1 MGGVSTVVGD
11 GGVLIAAVWMP
22 SLAPF
27 SCSEDA
33 EAVRLPRWA
42 MPARPSEGLREREP
56 VLGLRVSITSS
67 KHDVQPTG
75 RPSVTINGVGPWV
88 SQ

>member
-1 MGGVSTVVGD
+1 VGD
-11 GGVLIAAVWMP
+11 GGVLMAAVWIP

-33 EAVRLPRWA
+33 EAVRLPRRTIS
-42 MPARPSEGLREREP
+42 ARPSEGLRDRDP
-56 VLGLRVSITSS
+56 VLGRRAPMPSS
-67 KHDVQPTG
+67 RHDVQLTG